1 TLPGPSFYLSLR
13 PHILKKMNPLIR
25 GIVVYLLLLVLFRIL
40 GKRRLSQITIF
51 DFLLLLIIVE
61 VTQQALLG
69 EDYSITNALIL
80 IVVLMGTDVV
90 LSKLKSRFKLLD
102 RIIEGVPLI
111 VVENG
116 KPLRRRMK
124 KSGVD
129 ESDILEAARLR
140 FGLSKMEQI
149 KYAILER
156 DGEISII
163 PS

>member
-1 TLPGPSFYLSLR
+1 
-13 PHILKKMNPLIR
+13 MNPLIR
-25 GIVVYLLLLVLFRIL
+25 GIVVYLFLLVLFRIL
-40 GKRRLSQITIF
+40 GKRSLAQITTF
-51 DFLLLLIIVE
+51 DFVLLLIIGE

-80 IVVLMGTDVV
+80 IVVLIGTDVV

-111 VVENG
+111 VVEDG

>member
-1 TLPGPSFYLSLR
+1 
-13 PHILKKMNPLIR
+13 MNPLIR
-25 GIVVYLLLLVLFRIL
+25 GIVVYLFLLVLFRIL
-40 GKRRLSQITIF
+40 GKRSLAQITTF
-51 DFLLLLIIVE
+51 DFVLLLIIGE

-80 IVVLMGTDVV
+80 IVVLIGTDVV

-149 KYAILER
+149 KYAILKR

>member
-1 TLPGPSFYLSLR
+1 
-13 PHILKKMNPLIR
+13 MNPLIR
-25 GIVVYLLLLVLFRIL
+25 GIVVYLFLLVLFRIL
-40 GKRRLSQITIF
+40 GKRSLAQITTF
-51 DFLLLLIIVE
+51 DFVLLLIIGE

-80 IVVLMGTDVV
+80 IVVLIGTDVV